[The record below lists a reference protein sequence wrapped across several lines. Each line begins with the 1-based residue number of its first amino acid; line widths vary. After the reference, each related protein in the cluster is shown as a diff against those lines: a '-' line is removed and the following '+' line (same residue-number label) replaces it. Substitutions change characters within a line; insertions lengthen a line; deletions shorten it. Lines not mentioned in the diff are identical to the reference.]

1 MIYKIELTNKAR
13 KDLKKLDKSVRS
25 RILEDF
31 AEINLPSNPEI
42 GEPLSGSFLIETPA
56 GTIKSKV
63 WKLKVGPRRDYR
75 IFYLI
80 DNKSK
85 IIYILR
91 ISHRKKAYRRMKFR
105 I

>member
-1 MIYKIELTNKAR
+1 MDE
-13 KDLKKLDKSVRS
+13 SVRS
-25 RILEDF
+25 RILEDLT
-31 AEINLPSNPEI
+31 EIDLPSNPEI
-42 GEPLSGSFLIETPA
+42 GELLSGSFLIETPA
-56 GTIKSKV
+56 GTIKGKV

-75 IFYLI
+75 LFYLI

-91 ISHRKKAYRRMKFR
+91 ISHRKKAYKRVKFR